1 LSKLL
6 GDAIR
11 ERRISGIPWVG
22 YNTLKSPFLKKGLAD
37 KLRKGGKTVFL
48 RHLYAKM
55 IF

>member
-37 KLRKGGKTVFL
+37 KLRKGEKTALFEPFIC
-48 RHLYAKM
+48 KN